1 MKIQYLGTAAAE
13 GWPGLFCRCEA
24 CRRAGELRGRNVR
37 TRSQA
42 LIDGRLLLD
51 FPCETYAHMLL
62 HGVDLPNIHSCLITH
77 CHEDHFYYLD
87 LENRSKGY
95 AQDMNGLLTL
105 YGNDRMVQTLRDWS
119 AGFSSPRQVDFR
131 ELPAYE
137 SAKIEDWTVTPVLAR
152 HNPRERCYNY
162 IISDGSRT
170 LFYAHDTGFPT
181 EEVWQFLRRFAFDLV
196 SLDCTCLMLDRRGG
210 GHMSFQENLEVRD
223 RMLREGIARP
233 DTVFVANH
241 FSHFGA
247 VDPSGRVWLY
257 EETSAMMAEK
267 GFIMSWDG
275 LTLEC

>member
-131 ELPAYE
+131 ELARLFSFTGAVIKNVALQAAYLAADRGGAIGLLVIMVAVRRELEKNHRMLTREEMGSLGYLFPKVTAWNQLQRHDE
-137 SAKIEDWTVTPVLAR
+137 SAVTKAP
-152 HNPRERCYNY
+152 
-162 IISDGSRT
+162 
-170 LFYAHDTGFPT
+170 
-181 EEVWQFLRRFAFDLV
+181 
-196 SLDCTCLMLDRRGG
+196 
-210 GHMSFQENLEVRD
+210 
-223 RMLREGIARP
+223 
-233 DTVFVANH
+233 
-241 FSHFGA
+241 
-247 VDPSGRVWLY
+247 
-257 EETSAMMAEK
+257 
-267 GFIMSWDG
+267 
-275 LTLEC
+275 